1 MELAIR
7 TGKNLFYKIT
17 GELATRILA
26 FLFYAIIARKLG
38 TADFGKY
45 SFAYSFT
52 VICALLVDM
61 GFNSIL
67 IRDVSQHKH
76 HIAEYVGNIT
86 FAKLISSVVSFL
98 IILIA
103 GYLTGYYKNYGLA
116 ILLMA
121 VVSILSG
128 WIDYIIA
135 IFNAFEKMNYE
146 ALLKFFYRAL
156 LLIIGI
162 AALLTGGGLN
172 ELLEA
177 MIFASVL
184 GVVFGLFIVRIKIT
198 PFKMN
203 NDILFIKKIFIIALP
218 VLLSTL
224 FMSAYHNISTI
235 LMPALGCSD
244 MQIGW
249 FSPGIKLIEIT
260 ALMPVLFV
268 SASFPV
274 LSDFFG
280 RSENLFADSCRYIV
294 KFLFVAGLPIAILG
308 VLFSKEIVLFVFGS
322 QYLPTGVIFSILL
335 WSVPLVFVNHALMQ
349 IFIINHNQK
358 ITTYTALSA
367 FIINFILNILLIPK
381 FGYIGA
387 SVSFVITE
395 AVLFLENIILSSY
408 YKVSID
414 WGNWVWKIIL
424 VAVVSAAII
433 YGLPINSL
441 VKILLLFIINMAGFW
456 FLRILTGR
464 DISFIKNIVVNIKMR
479 AV

>member
-38 TADFGKY
+38 TADFGKN

-52 VICALLVDM
+52 IICALLVDM

-67 IRDVSQHKH
+67 IRDISQHKH
-76 HIAEYVGNIT
+76 NIAKYVGNIS
-86 FAKLISSVVSFL
+86 FAKLISSVVSFFIVL
-98 IILIA
+98 FA
-103 GYLTGYYKNYGLA
+103 GYLTGYYKNYGRA

-146 ALLKFFYRAL
+146 ALLKFCNRAFLLIFGVAAL
-156 LLIIGI
+156 LLN
-162 AALLTGGGLN
+162 GGLYG
-172 ELLEA
+172 LLEA
-177 MIFASVL
+177 MIFASVIS
-184 GVVFGLFIVRIKIT
+184 VVFGLFMVRIKIT
-198 PFKMN
+198 PFKLN
-203 NDILFIKKIFIIALP
+203 NDIFFIKKIFIIALP
-218 VLLSTL
+218 VFLSTL
-224 FMSAYHNISTI
+224 FMSAYHNIGTI
-235 LMPALGCSD
+235 LMPAMGCSD
-244 MQIGW
+244 IQIGW

-260 ALMPVLFV
+260 ALLPVLFV

-308 VLFSKEIVLFVFGS
+308 VLFSKEIVLFIFGS

-358 ITTYTALSA
+358 ITTYTAISA
-367 FIINFILNILLIPK
+367 FLINFILNILLIPK

-387 SVSFVITE
+387 SISFVITE
-395 AVLFLENIILSSY
+395 TVLFLENMVLSSY
-408 YKVSID
+408 YKVAID
-414 WGNWVWKIIL
+414 WGSWIWKIII

-433 YGLPINSL
+433 YGLPISL
-441 VKILLLFIINMAGFW
+441 VVKIMLLFIVNMAGFW
-456 FLRILTGR
+456 FLRILTDK
-464 DISFIKNIVVNIKMR
+464 DISFIKNILVNIKMR
-479 AV
+479 AA